1 MKNPAQHFGTA
12 RRAFEALCFYAV
24 VALLALAV
32 GFVIAVMVVARPT
45 RSALSLSPLPAVAWE
60 IAR

>member
-32 GFVIAVMVVARPT
+32 GFVIAVIVVTRPT
-45 RSALSLSPLPAVAWE
+45 AATLLAPLPAVAWE
-60 IAR
+60 MTR